1 MTREEYDRLDGVNWS
16 TLKNLGKSPAHY
28 LHGLLGGGEDTDVR
42 QRGRVLHIAIFE
54 PERMPRDV
62 VVYPEAR
69 RGKAWDAFA
78 AKHAGKEIITSRM
91 FDTVTAL
98 ASAVR
103 NSAMAAR
110 YVSGGLPE
118 HTIQWRYRSPHVEHI
133 EGHEFDCKGRLDFVA
148 ECGAIVDLKGSR
160 DGSPGGFARE
170 VLRYEYHAQAAFYAD
185 GYEAMTGVRL
195 PFVFVVVEAAAPH
208 VVQVYRVPDE
218 VMELGRERYQ
228 QLLAHLA
235 VCRREARWPGYAET
249 EVDLEL
255 PLWASRSAADDED
268 LDDELV
274 FPEE

>member
-1 MTREEYDRLDGVNWS
+1 
-16 TLKNLGKSPAHY
+16 
-28 LHGLLGGGEDTDVR
+28 
-42 QRGRVLHIAIFE
+42 
-54 PERMPRDV
+54 
-62 VVYPEAR
+62 
-69 RGKAWDAFA
+69 
-78 AKHAGKEIITSRM
+78 
-91 FDTVTAL
+91 
-98 ASAVR
+98 
-103 NSAMAAR
+103 MAAR

-118 HTIQWRYRSPHVEHI
+118 HTIRWRYRSPHVEHI

-148 ECGAIVDLKGSR
+148 ECGAIVDLKSSR

-170 VLRYEYHAQAAFYAD
+170 VMRYEYHAQAAFYAD
-185 GYEAMTGVRL
+185 GYAAMTGVRL

-218 VMELGRERYQ
+218 VLEVGRERYQ

-249 EVDLEL
+249 EMDLEL

>member
-1 MTREEYDRLDGVNWS
+1 MTREEYDGLNGVNWS

-28 LHGLLGGGEDTDVR
+28 IHGITERGADSEAR

-54 PERMPRDV
+54 PERYSRDV
-62 VVYPEAR
+62 IVYPEAR

-91 FDTVTAL
+91 SDTVTAL
-98 ASAVR
+98 ASTVR

-148 ECGAIVDLKGSR
+148 ECGAIVDLKASR

-170 VLRYEYHAQAAFYAD
+170 VMRYEYHAQAAFYAD
-185 GYEAMTGVRL
+185 GYEAMTGIRL

-218 VMELGRERYQ
+218 VLELGRERYQ
-228 QLLAHLA
+228 RLLAHLA
-235 VCRREARWPGYAET
+235 VCRKEARWPGYAET
-249 EVDLEL
+249 EMDLEL
-255 PLWASRSAADDED
+255 PLWASRSADDESI
-268 LDDELV
+268 DEDLV
-274 FPEE
+274 FPE